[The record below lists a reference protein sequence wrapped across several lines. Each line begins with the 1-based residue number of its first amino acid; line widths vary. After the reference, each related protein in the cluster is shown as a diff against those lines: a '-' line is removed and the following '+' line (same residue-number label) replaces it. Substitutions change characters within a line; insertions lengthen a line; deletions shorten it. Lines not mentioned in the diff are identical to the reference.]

1 MVQKTTRFKY
11 YENLERSKITSVIK
25 YASKIFF
32 NTTDIIPSKERV
44 EQYEAYLLECDAEA
58 DEAADELFFKQ
69 SMKIGHQQLGVAVT
83 QGIDKV
89 ENPGPK
95 FKLLFSSLEKDP
107 DWLDR
112 EKLEH
117 GAHVCRRLGMDA
129 LYALGDLALL
139 GGYANPNISK
149 PLSFTGALKG
159 NRTFNRINETTQFWL
174 NVTEKGGLN
183 IGSKGYQTAVHVRLM
198 HAMIRRRLV
207 EHKKWDIEAWGL
219 PINSADS
226 LATNIAFSSIMLV
239 GTSMLGTKHSKKDFE
254 SVLHLWKY
262 IGYLMGD
269 KISWLPKTTEEAI
282 QSLLL
287 IGLAD
292 NHIPDNDSIQLAND
306 LVKSHLVNNGTLK
319 DKIESQI
326 VYLTHRAYAEFLIP
340 RSLYKRLDLPS
351 SNLSWILVPLF
362 HLPTRFLINNVVRH
376 VFPKSNE
383 ILDKEGRKKQE
394 AFLSRRQ
401 KEKATFKAEKK
412 EFVR

>member
-1 MVQKTTRFKY
+1 MIQKTTRFKY

-25 YASKIFF
+25 YASKLFF
-32 NTTDIIPSKERV
+32 NISDVIPSKDSV
-44 EQYEAYLLECDAEA
+44 DSYEKYLGECDDVA
-58 DEAADELFFKQ
+58 DEVVDELFFKQ
-69 SMKIGHQQLGVAVT
+69 SMKIGHRQLGVAVT

-89 ENPGPK
+89 ENPSPK
-95 FKLLFSSLEKDP
+95 FKSLFSSLEKDP

-149 PLSFTGALKG
+149 SLSFTGALKG
-159 NRTFNRINETTQFWL
+159 ARTFNRINETTQFWL
-174 NVTEKGGLN
+174 SVTEKGGME
-183 IGSKGYQTAVHVRLM
+183 IGAKGYQTSVHVRM
-198 HAMIRRRLV
+198 IHALIRKRLV
-207 EHKKWDIEAWGL
+207 EHPKWDFEAWGL
-219 PINSADS
+219 PINAADS
-226 LATNIAFSSIMLV
+226 LATNIAFSSIMMV

-254 SVLHLWKY
+254 SVLHLWLY

-269 KISWLPKTTEEAI
+269 KIDWLPKTPEEAI

-292 NHIPDNDSIQLAND
+292 DHIPDGDSVQLAND

-340 RSLYKRLDLPS
+340 RTLYKRLNLPS

-362 HLPTRFLINNVVRH
+362 HLPTRFLINNVVRPI
-376 VFPKSNE
+376 FPKSND

>member
-1 MVQKTTRFKY
+1 MTQKTTRFKY
-11 YENLERSKITSVIK
+11 YENLEKSKIPNLIK
-25 YASKIFF
+25 AASMLFF
-32 NTTDIIPSKERV
+32 NTSDVIPSKDRV
-44 EQYEAYLLECDAEA
+44 DSYEKYLGECDDVA
-58 DEAADELFFKQ
+58 DEVVDDLFFKQ
-69 SMKIGHQQLGVAVT
+69 SMKLGHRQLGVAVT

-89 ENPGPK
+89 ENPSPK
-95 FKLLFSSLEKDP
+95 FKSLFRSLEKDP

-149 PLSFTGALKG
+149 SLSFTGALKG
-159 NRTFNRINETTQFWL
+159 AKTFNRINETTQFWL
-174 NVTEKGGLN
+174 SVTEKGGME
-183 IGSKGYQTAVHVRLM
+183 IGAKGYQTSVHVRMM
-198 HAMIRRRLV
+198 HAMVRKRLV
-207 EHKKWDIEAWGL
+207 EHPKWDFEAWGL
-219 PINSADS
+219 PINAADS
-226 LATNIAFSSIMLV
+226 LATNIAFSSIMMV

-254 SVLHLWKY
+254 SVLHLWLY

-269 KISWLPKTTEEAI
+269 KIDWLPKTPEEAI

-292 NHIPDNDSIQLAND
+292 NYIPDDDSVQLAND

-319 DKIESQI
+319 DKIDSQI

-340 RSLYKRLDLPS
+340 RALYKRLDLPS

-362 HLPTRFLINNVVRH
+362 HLPTRFLISNVVRH

-383 ILDKEGRKKQE
+383 VLDKEGRKKQE

-401 KEKATFKAEKK
+401 KEKATFKAEKN